1 MALSKIQAESM
12 NLADTYAFTGT
23 VSGAGKILQ
32 SKNVTAGTWAN
43 TNNWNTTSTS
53 YVDSGLNL
61 TITPL
66 SSSSTILGTGFIS
79 YGADMT
85 YTAPRWD
92 FKIYRNSGTVDVTQ
106 GNAGR
111 YHKALGH
118 ASQLT
123 RFDVYYSS
131 PIGLVDNSHNTTSE
145 ITYELYVSSGGS
157 QNRGGQI
164 SLQLFEIA
172 S

>member
-1 MALSKIQAESM
+1 M
-12 NLADTYAFTGT
+12 
-23 VSGAGKILQ
+23 
-32 SKNVTAGTWAN
+32 
-43 TNNWNTTSTS
+43 
-53 YVDSGLNL
+53 
-61 TITPL
+61 
-66 SSSSTILGTGFIS
+66 
-79 YGADMT
+79 
-85 YTAPRWD
+85 
-92 FKIYRNSGTVDVTQ
+92 TQ